1 MKRDVLVVNGMTCAA
16 CSGTVEKYVSKQ
28 KGVSSAVV
36 NLILG
41 TLTVTYDDSLSR
53 DDIAKFIEM
62 SGYKYGGVFDPNKD
76 LNTNKTNNRLLIIFG
91 VLLVILLYLSM
102 GGMIGLPTISNMI
115 VLASITCIFSII
127 YMIYGRD
134 ILKVGY
140 KSLLLK
146 DPNMDSLV
154 LIGVV
159 ANFIYSFIN
168 LILLYL
174 GHHTMNNLYF
184 ESICTIIYFVKLGEA
199 IESSGRDKTKDAI
212 KEMVTMTPSITHVLV
227 DGKIKEISIDSIKK
241 GDILCASQG
250 ERIAVDGI
258 VTKGESHVDSSFVSG
273 EAAPVKIKKGSQVLA
288 SSINLDT
295 YIEYKAEN
303 IGPKSTISEIIHMV
317 IDSSNNKT
325 TVEKKADLYS
335 SYFTKAILLISLLT
349 FLIYIIVT
357 KDFNKSLTHFVSV
370 LVVACPCALGLAS
383 PLALMTSNNTS
394 LKNKILLRNSIPLE
408 ITKNIDTII
417 FDKTGTL
424 TEGKI
429 TLDKINNYSK
439 MSDENVLEIISS
451 LEHLSTHPL
460 ARIFDKYNYLKV
472 KDFKNSSNGLEGIV
486 NSTKFYIGNIKY
498 IEKYVK
504 IEKDKDASFYLAN
517 NKTVLA
523 AIYVK
528 DKVRREASKLIK
540 DLHNRNIKTIML
552 TGDNEV
558 AANIVSKSLGID
570 EFYSSLMPKDKIDF
584 IKKEKKTHKI
594 MMVGD
599 GINDAPSL
607 EEADVG
613 VSLSNS
619 TSIATNAANVI
630 LLNNDLMDIIKLINI
645 SNRTVKIINENLIWA
660 FFYNALMIPIA
671 CGLTKINLS
680 PSISSIAM
688 CMSSLSVV
696 LNSLRLKKGGK

>member
-1 MKRDVLVVNGMTCAA
+1 MKRDVLIVNGMTCAA

-53 DDIAKFIEM
+53 EDIAKFIEM

-91 VLLVILLYLSM
+91 VFLAILLYLSM
-102 GGMIGLPTISNMI
+102 GGMIGLPSISNMI
-115 VLASITCIFSII
+115 VLASITCIFSIA
-127 YMIYGRD
+127 YMIYGKD

-174 GHHTMNNLYF
+174 GYHTMNNLYF

-212 KEMVTMTPSITHVLV
+212 KEMVTMTPSIAHILV

-241 GDILCASQG
+241 GNLLCAKEG
-250 ERIAVDGI
+250 ERIAVDGV
-258 VTKGESHVDSSFVSG
+258 VTKGESHVDNSFVSG
-273 EAAPVKIKKGSQVLA
+273 EAAPVKIKKGSKVLA

-317 IDSSNNKT
+317 MDSSNNKT

-335 SYFTKAILLISLLT
+335 SYFTKAILLISLIT
-349 FLIYIIVT
+349 FFIYIIIT

-370 LVVACPCALGLAS
+370 LVV
-383 PLALMTSNNTS
+383 
-394 LKNKILLRNSIPLE
+394 NKILLRNSIPLE

-429 TLDKINNYSK
+429 TLDKINNYSTI
-439 MSDENVLEIISS
+439 SDENILEIISS

-486 NSTKFYIGNIKY
+486 NSTKFYIGNTKY

-504 IEKDKDASFYLAN
+504 IEKDRDASFYLAN
-517 NKTVLA
+517 EKNVLA

-540 DLHNRNIKTIML
+540 ELHNKNIKTIML

-558 AANIVSKSLGID
+558 LK
-570 EFYSSLMPKDKIDF
+570 
-584 IKKEKKTHKI
+584 
-594 MMVGD
+594 
-599 GINDAPSL
+599 
-607 EEADVG
+607 
-613 VSLSNS
+613 
-619 TSIATNAANVI
+619 
-630 LLNNDLMDIIKLINI
+630 IKL
-645 SNRTVKIINENLIWA
+645 T
-660 FFYNALMIPIA
+660 
-671 CGLTKINLS
+671 
-680 PSISSIAM
+680 
-688 CMSSLSVV
+688 
-696 LNSLRLKKGGK
+696 SLRKKRKHIRL